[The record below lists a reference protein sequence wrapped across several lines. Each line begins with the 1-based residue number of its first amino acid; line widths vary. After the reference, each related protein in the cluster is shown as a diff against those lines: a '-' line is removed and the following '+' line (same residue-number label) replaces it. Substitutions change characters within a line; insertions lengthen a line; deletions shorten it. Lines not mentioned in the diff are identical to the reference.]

1 MVKHATDGWERRDFL
16 GGAALLALLIGIP
29 VAAIKLDDL
38 PADEA
43 PTDRQRLLMS
53 HVAQLVIPR
62 TETPGAGDVGAG
74 DFVLLALAHG
84 LSGSSDPIT
93 PETLPGLSGHLRH
106 DGSLRHADWL
116 ESDLDRRSN
125 GNFLRKGIDQAKILG
140 GLDAEAYADGMDK
153 HPWRTIKTLI
163 LTGYYTSQA
172 GGSQE
177 LRYEPVPGRWE
188 PDLPVTPDT
197 RAISNDWTAV
207 DFG

>member
-1 MVKHATDGWERRDFL
+1 MVKQASNSWERRDFL

-53 HVAQLVIPR
+53 QVAQLVIPR

-84 LSGSSDPIT
+84 LSGSSESVSSGTIAHV
-93 PETLPGLSGHLRH
+93 SGHLRH

-116 ESDLDRRSN
+116 EAELDRRSN
-125 GNFLRKGIDQAKILG
+125 GNFLRTGIDQAKILG
-140 GLDAEAYADGMDK
+140 SLDVEAYAEGVDK

-188 PDLPVTPDT
+188 PDLPVTPET